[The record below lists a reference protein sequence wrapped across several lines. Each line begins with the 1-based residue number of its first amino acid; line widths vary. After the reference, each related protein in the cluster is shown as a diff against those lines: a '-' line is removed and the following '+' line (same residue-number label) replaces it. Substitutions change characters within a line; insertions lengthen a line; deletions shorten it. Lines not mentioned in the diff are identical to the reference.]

1 MHPGYRTAPRSPERE
16 YREPPPDDRER
27 RRSFSDYPSPTQGHS
42 PESPLHPHPGTHLN
56 PNNTKRPAQGRRH
69 SHPRQYPSDSSS
81 DDEPDAP
88 RRRAPQSPPPSSNR
102 RFATSAAPQPP
113 SAASN
118 GSARSHRSEM
128 RESDLKRRSGNSP
141 LGSLREKVSEKV
153 SGLFA
158 GGRPPE
164 RPRTDSR
171 QSSHADSPRS
181 RRSPQRG
188 HATRAGPVPA
198 YAQSE
203 SDGTSDPASS
213 ADENR
218 RRRRLREER
227 ERIYHRDRGH
237 SYELD
242 RELDDDLDPAARR
255 HRQYLHR
262 PEAYRRTSSHADID
276 RRREHVLLDSRGRDR
291 FRDER
296 RRFERRSPEDRE
308 ASPVAGVSGR
318 RYQDAVY
325 A

>member
-1 MHPGYRTAPRSPERE
+1 
-16 YREPPPDDRER
+16 
-27 RRSFSDYPSPTQGHS
+27 
-42 PESPLHPHPGTHLN
+42 
-56 PNNTKRPAQGRRH
+56 
-69 SHPRQYPSDSSS
+69 
-81 DDEPDAP
+81 
-88 RRRAPQSPPPSSNR
+88 
-102 RFATSAAPQPP
+102 
-113 SAASN
+113 
-118 GSARSHRSEM
+118 M

-171 QSSHADSPRS
+171 QSSHADSPRP

-227 ERIYHRDRGH
+227 ERGYHRDRGH

-308 ASPVAGVSGR
+308 ASPVTGVSGR